1 MIAIL
6 IDDLKLIDSNKFIAG
21 RYQCPDTIPFSVY
34 PAVFNAN
41 RTVKG
46 FAPIPTVYRH
56 SRTAR
61 RSSSYNSPMRI
72 LIVEDHPDILA
83 NLYGFL
89 EPKGHVLDSARN
101 GYSALALASENDYDV
116 IVLDIGLPGLNGL
129 ELCQKLR
136 GELSIATPVLML
148 TARDSLSDKVA
159 GFDSGADDYLVKPFS
174 LVELDVR
181 LKALVRRSEGRNAG
195 SSKLRFGEL
204 VFDPDTQQASRAGQ
218 AVNLTRTGFI
228 LLQALLKA
236 APRIVPREA
245 LEQAV
250 WGEDRPDSDA
260 LRTHIHALRQA
271 IDKPFTYPML
281 LTVPGVG
288 YRLALPDA
296 AR

>member
-1 MIAIL
+1 
-6 IDDLKLIDSNKFIAG
+6 
-21 RYQCPDTIPFSVY
+21 
-34 PAVFNAN
+34 
-41 RTVKG
+41 
-46 FAPIPTVYRH
+46 
-56 SRTAR
+56 
-61 RSSSYNSPMRI
+61 MRI
-72 LIVEDHPDILA
+72 LLVEDHPDILA
-83 NLYGFL
+83 NLYGFF
-89 EPKGHVLDSARN
+89 ESKGHVLDAARN
-101 GYSALALASENDYDV
+101 GYAALALASENSYDV

-136 GELSIATPVLML
+136 GELALATPVLML

-181 LKALVRRSEGRNAG
+181 LNALVRRAQGRNAA

-204 VFDPDTQQASRAGQ
+204 VFDPDIQQASRDNQ
-218 AVNLTRTGFI
+218 PVTLTRTGYI
-228 LLQALLKA
+228 LLHALLKA
-236 APRIVPREA
+236 APRIVSRDT

-271 IDKPFTYPML
+271 IDKPFAYPML
-281 LTVPGVG
+281 LTVPGAG

-296 AR
+296 P

>member
-1 MIAIL
+1 
-6 IDDLKLIDSNKFIAG
+6 
-21 RYQCPDTIPFSVY
+21 
-34 PAVFNAN
+34 
-41 RTVKG
+41 
-46 FAPIPTVYRH
+46 
-56 SRTAR
+56 
-61 RSSSYNSPMRI
+61 MRI

-89 EPKGHVLDSARN
+89 EPKGHVLDAARN
-101 GYSALALASENDYDV
+101 GYAALALASENDYDV

-136 GELSIATPVLML
+136 GELSLATPVLML

-181 LKALVRRSEGRNAG
+181 LKALVRRSEGRSAASN
-195 SSKLRFGEL
+195 KLRFGEL
-204 VFDPDTQQASRAGQ
+204 VFDPDIQQASRENQ
-218 AVNLTRTGFI
+218 PVNLTRTGYI
-228 LLQALLKA
+228 LLHALLKA
-236 APRIVPREA
+236 APRIVSRA
-245 LEQAV
+245 TLEQAV

-271 IDKPFTYPML
+271 LDKPFAYPML
-281 LTVPGVG
+281 LTVPGSG

-296 AR
+296 P

>member
-1 MIAIL
+1 
-6 IDDLKLIDSNKFIAG
+6 
-21 RYQCPDTIPFSVY
+21 
-34 PAVFNAN
+34 
-41 RTVKG
+41 
-46 FAPIPTVYRH
+46 
-56 SRTAR
+56 
-61 RSSSYNSPMRI
+61 MRI

-101 GYSALALASENDYDV
+101 GYAALALASENDYDV

-136 GELSIATPVLML
+136 GELAIATPVLML
-148 TARDSLSDKVA
+148 TARDSLADKVA

-204 VFDPDTQQASRAGQ
+204 TFDPDTQQASRAGQ
-218 AVNLTRTGFI
+218 AINLTRTGFI
-228 LLQALLKA
+228 LLHALLKA
-236 APRIVPREA
+236 APRIVSREA

-271 IDKPFTYPML
+271 IDKPFTHPML

-296 AR
+296 P

>member
-1 MIAIL
+1 
-6 IDDLKLIDSNKFIAG
+6 
-21 RYQCPDTIPFSVY
+21 
-34 PAVFNAN
+34 
-41 RTVKG
+41 
-46 FAPIPTVYRH
+46 
-56 SRTAR
+56 
-61 RSSSYNSPMRI
+61 MRI

-89 EPKGHVLDSARN
+89 EPKGHVLDAARN
-101 GYSALALASENDYDV
+101 GYAALALASENDYDV

-136 GELSIATPVLML
+136 GELSLATPVLML

-181 LKALVRRSEGRNAG
+181 LKALVRRSEGRSAASN
-195 SSKLRFGEL
+195 KLRFGEL
-204 VFDPDTQQASRAGQ
+204 VFDPDIQQATRENQ
-218 AVNLTRTGFI
+218 PVNLTRTGYI
-228 LLQALLKA
+228 LLHALLKA
-236 APRIVPREA
+236 APRIVSRET

-271 IDKPFTYPML
+271 LDKPFAHPML
-281 LTVPGVG
+281 LTVPGAG

-296 AR
+296 P

>member
-1 MIAIL
+1 
-6 IDDLKLIDSNKFIAG
+6 
-21 RYQCPDTIPFSVY
+21 
-34 PAVFNAN
+34 
-41 RTVKG
+41 
-46 FAPIPTVYRH
+46 
-56 SRTAR
+56 
-61 RSSSYNSPMRI
+61 MRI

-101 GYSALALASENDYDV
+101 GYAALALASENEYDV

-129 ELCQKLR
+129 ELCEKLR
-136 GELSIATPVLML
+136 GELAIATPVLML
-148 TARDSLSDKVA
+148 TARDSLNDKVA

-181 LKALVRRSEGRNAG
+181 LKALVRRSEGRTAA
-195 SSKLRFGEL
+195 SRELRFGEL

-218 AVNLTRTGFI
+218 PVTLTRTGYI

-236 APRIVPREA
+236 APRIVTRES

-271 IDKPFTYPML
+271 IDKPFATSML

>member
-1 MIAIL
+1 
-6 IDDLKLIDSNKFIAG
+6 
-21 RYQCPDTIPFSVY
+21 
-34 PAVFNAN
+34 
-41 RTVKG
+41 
-46 FAPIPTVYRH
+46 
-56 SRTAR
+56 
-61 RSSSYNSPMRI
+61 MRI

-89 EPKGHVLDSARN
+89 EPKGHVLDAARN
-101 GYSALALASENDYDV
+101 GYAALALASENDYDV

-136 GELSIATPVLML
+136 GELSLATPVLML

-181 LKALVRRSEGRNAG
+181 LKALVRRSEGRSAASN
-195 SSKLRFGEL
+195 KLRFGEL
-204 VFDPDTQQASRAGQ
+204 VFDPDIQQATRENQ
-218 AVNLTRTGFI
+218 PVNLTRTGYV
-228 LLQALLKA
+228 LLHALLKA
-236 APRIVPREA
+236 APRIVSRET

-271 IDKPFTYPML
+271 LDKPFAYPML
-281 LTVPGVG
+281 LTVPGAG

-296 AR
+296 P

>member
-1 MIAIL
+1 
-6 IDDLKLIDSNKFIAG
+6 
-21 RYQCPDTIPFSVY
+21 
-34 PAVFNAN
+34 
-41 RTVKG
+41 
-46 FAPIPTVYRH
+46 
-56 SRTAR
+56 
-61 RSSSYNSPMRI
+61 MRI

-101 GYSALALASENDYDV
+101 GYAALGLASEHEYDV

-136 GELSIATPVLML
+136 AELSIATPVLML
-148 TARDSLSDKVA
+148 TARDSLGDKVA

-174 LVELDVR
+174 LVELEVR

-204 VFDPDTQQASRAGQ
+204 VFDPDTQQASRENQ
-218 AVNLTRTGFI
+218 PVHLTRTGYV
-228 LLQALLKA
+228 LLHALLKA
-236 APRIVPREA
+236 APRIVSRDT

-250 WGEDRPDSDA
+250 WGDDRPDSDA

-288 YRLALPDA
+288 YRLVLPDA
-296 AR
+296 AG